1 MYNFLAQPWVR
12 WACKIQFVLAVCIYL
27 GLLLIKSPPVSNVDL
42 SDSTLHFVGNF
53 LLFSSAWVAFGNNYT
68 SIKILLL
75 CIPFAL
81 AGEFAQHLVAERTVD
96 PKDVM
101 ANLLGL
107 FLAFA
112 VCSNLKRIFR
122 P

>member
-12 WACKIQFVLAVCIYL
+12 WTCKIQFVLAVCIYL

-42 SDSTLHFVGNF
+42 NDSTLHFVGNF
-53 LLFSSAWVAFGNNYT
+53 LLFSSAWVAFGTNLS

-81 AGEFAQHLVAERTVD
+81 AGEFAQHFVAERTVD
-96 PKDVM
+96 PKDAM

-107 FLAFA
+107 FLAFV

-122 P
+122 H